1 MSGGGLIIGIVMLL
15 AGLAY
20 LALPFVRG
28 SRGSWE
34 TEQERERLR
43 MIAAYERALVTVR
56 DLDEDYHVGKLT
68 QEIYE
73 AERQRWT
80 EHGAMLLQKLEETAA
95 GDAKQNSKRRKTV
108 EPTVSEE
115 DAVEQAIAAYVR
127 AREQTKVQ
135 EKN

>member
-1 MSGGGLIIGIVMLL
+1 MSGGGLIFGIIILL
-15 AGLAY
+15 AGLVY

-28 SRGSWE
+28 SRGNWE
-34 TEQERERLR
+34 TAQERERLR

-68 QEIYE
+68 QEVYE
-73 AERQRWT
+73 TERQRWI
-80 EHGAMLLQKLEETAA
+80 EHGALLLQKLEETAE
-95 GDAKQNSKRRKTV
+95 GDAKKNSKRRKTV